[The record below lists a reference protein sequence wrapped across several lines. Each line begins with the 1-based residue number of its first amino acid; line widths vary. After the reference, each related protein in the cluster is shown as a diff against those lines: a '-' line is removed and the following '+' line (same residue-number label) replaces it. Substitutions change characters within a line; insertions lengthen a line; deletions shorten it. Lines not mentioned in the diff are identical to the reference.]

1 MLYRAGRLHLHQGL
15 TREALRFFQLGSI
28 AAAESGCAVTVAML
42 GANEAWAHAVLG
54 DREQT
59 VRALG
64 RAHDELARAQ
74 GPVAPWV
81 SFFSAA
87 DLEALAGM
95 AWLELGANDPERLA
109 DARQNLTASVAA
121 RGSDMTRSRAF
132 ELTALAVASLLDGD
146 AEAGLTL
153 GHEAVDLAERVRSV
167 RVLDRLAPLARAA
180 AAVSRPGHREL
191 ARRVADGGGRV
202 NASA

>member
-1 MLYRAGRLHLHQGL
+1 
-15 TREALRFFQLGSI
+15 
-28 AAAESGCAVTVAML
+28 ML
-42 GANEAWAHAVLG
+42 GANEAWAHAILG

-81 SFFSAA
+81 SFFGPA

-95 AWLELGANDPERLA
+95 AWLELGAHEPARLA
-109 DARQNLTASVAA
+109 DARENLTASVAR
-121 RGSDMTRSRAF
+121 RGSGMTRSRAF
-132 ELTALAVASLLDGD
+132 ELTALAVATLLDGD
-146 AEAGLTL
+146 AEAGLTV

-180 AAVSRPGHREL
+180 RASSRPGYREL
-191 ARRVADGGGRV
+191 ARRVAAVAAG
-202 NASA
+202 